1 MYSIATD
8 GTPLPLWRLL
18 FTFDGRASRAPFNYT
33 ILALFILKIAV
44 SVGAAAL
51 SEGDEI
57 DDVFAFP
64 LLGFFAL
71 FYYIDIAVG
80 AKRCHD
86 TGRSGWLQLIYLLP
100 IFNLGL
106 VLYLMFHSGDKKAN
120 EYGPYPPG
128 GTEEEAAEGAETGE
142 TPSGDA
148 SAAEP
153 VSWPPSFANVLFSF
167 KGRITRSVFWL
178 RGAVPIILL
187 FVIVQG
193 GLLVGGSAILGG
205 DPYPKGGLFP
215 GGFTPSV
222 DSEFQEA
229 GDKITGTVTAD
240 TGPARV
246 ELELTAAKTT
256 ERITKTAIVGARTLH
271 VTAARK
277 DAEDPASY
285 EVDFDWQD
293 YPAQLEAEKPAS
305 IGQMVFLGVQY
316 AVLLLFFWMLFAIA
330 VKRYHDHDSSGWWSV
345 LGLVPFFGQLGLL
358 VSLGI
363 LKGKEGDNR
372 FGPDPRQAEGAS

>member
-18 FTFDGRASRAPFNYT
+18 FAFDGRVSRAPFNLT
-33 ILALFILKIAV
+33 ILTLFILKMAV
-44 SVGAAAL
+44 SVGAFVL

-57 DDVFAFP
+57 DDAFGLP

-71 FYYIDIAVG
+71 FYYIDFAVG

-86 TGRSGWLQLIYLLP
+86 TGRTGWLQLLYLLP
-100 IFNLGL
+100 IFNIGL
-106 VLYLMFHSGDKKAN
+106 VLYLIFHSGDKKAN
-120 EYGPYPPG
+120 TYGPYPPG
-128 GTEEEAAEGAETGE
+128 GPEEAAAVEAETGE
-142 TPSGDA
+142 TPSVDA
-148 SAAEP
+148 TAAEP
-153 VSWPPSFANVLFSF
+153 VAWPPSFSNVLFSF

-187 FVIVQG
+187 FVVVQG
-193 GLLVGGSAILGG
+193 GLLVGGWAILDG
-205 DPYPKGGLFP
+205 DPYPESGLFP
-215 GGFTPSV
+215 GGLTPSV

-229 GDKITGTVTAD
+229 GDKVIGTVAAD
-240 TGPARV
+240 TGPALI
-246 ELELTAAKTT
+246 ELEMTAAKAT
-256 ERITKTAIVGARTLH
+256 ERITKTVIVGGRTLH

-285 EVDFDWQD
+285 EVGFDWQN
-293 YPAQLEAEKPAS
+293 YPVEADKPAT
-305 IGQMVFLGVQY
+305 IGQMVFLGFQY
-316 AVLLLFFWMLFAIA
+316 SVLLLFFWMLFAIA

-363 LKGKEGDNR
+363 LKGKEGENR
-372 FGPDPRQAEGAS
+372 FGPDPLQAEGAS